1 MMDAAIHMTVV
12 RYYAPTS
19 RLTSDETSNETSV
32 EAVSG
37 VDIDSKQ
44 K

>member
-1 MMDAAIHMTVV
+1 MQWMVDAAIHMTVV

-19 RLTSDETSNETSV
+19 LRISDQTSDET
-32 EAVSG
+32 VSG
-37 VDIDSKQ
+37 VDIDTKQ